1 MEYVEIDK
9 IINVELGKTPSRNNS
24 DYWNGKHTWIAI
36 SDMNKKYIVN
46 SKEKITNEAIE
57 NTKIKKVPKDTV
69 IMSFKLSI
77 GKRAITKSEVYTNEA
92 IAAFHIKDLKYLI
105 PEYLYYALESVDF
118 LKYTDKAV
126 KGKTLNKEKLKK
138 IKIPIFPLTEQLKI
152 SEILNKTQ
160 KIIEDKKKQIF
171 LFDELIKSR
180 FIEMFGDPIKN
191 DKGWEVKKLGEIT
204 NKIGDGLH
212 GTPKYDINGS
222 IPFINGNNLTEGK
235 IVIQEN
241 TKFVNKVE
249 YKKYFKEISIN
260 TVFLSINGTLG
271 RLAFYNNERIVL
283 GKSVCFIDLKKDI
296 NKIFI
301 YYLLKNKKVIYELEQ
316 NSTKSTIK
324 NISLKYV
331 RNFNT
336 ILPPCSLQNI
346 FAEFVTRIDKLKFEA
361 EKSLKEMENLYDSLM
376 QKFFKQ

>member
-171 LFDELIKSR
+171 LFDELIKSK
-180 FIEMFGDPIKN
+180 FIRRQNP
-191 DKGWEVKKLGEIT
+191 
-204 NKIGDGLH
+204 
-212 GTPKYDINGS
+212 DIMS
-222 IPFINGNNLTEGK
+222 
-235 IVIQEN
+235 
-241 TKFVNKVE
+241 
-249 YKKYFKEISIN
+249 
-260 TVFLSINGTLG
+260 
-271 RLAFYNNERIVL
+271 
-283 GKSVCFIDLKKDI
+283 
-296 NKIFI
+296 
-301 YYLLKNKKVIYELEQ
+301 
-316 NSTKSTIK
+316 
-324 NISLKYV
+324 
-331 RNFNT
+331 
-336 ILPPCSLQNI
+336 
-346 FAEFVTRIDKLKFEA
+346 
-361 EKSLKEMENLYDSLM
+361 
-376 QKFFKQ
+376 KQ

>member
-180 FIEMFGDPIKN
+180 FIEMFGDPIRN
-191 DKGWEVKKLGEIT
+191 DKGWEIKKLGEVT
-204 NKIGDGLH
+204 DKISSGA
-212 GTPKYDINGS
+212 TPIGGKENYKTAGISLIRSMNVHNGY
-222 IPFINGNNLTEGK
+222 F
-235 IVIQEN
+235 
-241 TKFVNKVE
+241 E
-249 YKKYFKEISIN
+249 YKDLAYIS
-260 TVFLSINGTLG
+260 
-271 RLAFYNNERIVL
+271 NEQARQ
-283 GKSVCFIDLKKDI
+283 
-296 NKIFI
+296 
-301 YYLLKNKKVIYELEQ
+301 LKNVEVELEDILLNITGASIARSCLVPSNIIPARVNQ
-316 NSTKSTIK
+316 HVMVIRIK
-324 NISLKYV
+324 NEFLDSIFLN
-331 RNFNT
+331 RLFLNNT
-336 ILPPCSLQNI
+336 YKQKLINLGESNGATRQALTKVQIKVSLQLH
-346 FAEFVTRIDKLKFEA
+346 TR
-361 EKSLKEMENLYDSLM
+361 
-376 QKFFKQ
+376 FFC